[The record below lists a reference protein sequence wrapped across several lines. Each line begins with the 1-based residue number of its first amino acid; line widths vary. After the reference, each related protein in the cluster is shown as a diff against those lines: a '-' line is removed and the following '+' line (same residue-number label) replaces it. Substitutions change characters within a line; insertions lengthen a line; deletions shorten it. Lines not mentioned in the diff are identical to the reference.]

1 MIIKIILAILGL
13 TYALSPYDLVP
24 DFFVGLG
31 WIDDIVI
38 LAVVIGILWYF
49 KVELPL
55 WAMIAIGLALGSY
68 IFFRTWAVLPSVRR
82 RKITGSEGMIGM
94 VGEVTE
100 SLKPTGVVRVAG
112 ESWQAR
118 SVEGQINIGE
128 EVEVLTIYRLKLEV
142 KRKI

>member
-1 MIIKIILAILGL
+1 MAEKGEISKRKAWTIVL
-13 TYALSPYDLVP
+13 LSL
-24 DFFVGLG
+24 
-31 WIDDIVI
+31 IDDIVI

-68 IFFRTWAVLPSVRR
+68 IFFRTWVVLPSVRR

-100 SLKPTGVVRVAG
+100 SLKPTRVVRVAG
-112 ESWQAR
+112 ESWQAK
-118 SVEGQINIGE
+118 SLEGQINIGE
-128 EVEVLTIYRLKLEV
+128 EVEVLAIYSLKLEV

>member
-1 MIIKIILAILGL
+1 MAEKGEISTRKAWTIVL
-13 TYALSPYDLVP
+13 LSL
-24 DFFVGLG
+24 
-31 WIDDIVI
+31 IDDIVI

-82 RKITGSEGMIGM
+82 RKITGSEGMIGT

-100 SLKPTGVVRVAG
+100 SLTPTGIIRVAG
-112 ESWQAR
+112 ESWQAE
-118 SVEGQINIGE
+118 SIEGNIEMGE
-128 EVEVLTIYRLKLEV
+128 EVEILSMYRLKLKV
-142 KRKI
+142 KRKILE

>member
-1 MIIKIILAILGL
+1 MISSYWQWSSG
-13 TYALSPYDLVP
+13 Y
-24 DFFVGLG
+24 F
-31 WIDDIVI
+31 
-38 LAVVIGILWYF
+38 WYF

-82 RKITGSEGMIGM
+82 RNITGSEGMIGM

-100 SLKPTGVVRVAG
+100 SLKPIGVVRVAG
-112 ESWQAR
+112 ESWQAE
-118 SVEGQINIGE
+118 SIEEKIDIGE
-128 EVEVLTIYRLKLEV
+128 EVEVLAIYRLKLEV

>member
-1 MIIKIILAILGL
+1 MAEKGEISTRKAWTIVL
-13 TYALSPYDLVP
+13 LSL
-24 DFFVGLG
+24 
-31 WIDDIVI
+31 IDDIVI

-49 KVELPL
+49 KIELPW

-112 ESWQAR
+112 ESWHAE
-118 SVEGQINIGE
+118 SIEGQIDIGE
-128 EVEVLTIYRLKLEV
+128 EVEVLAIYRLRLEV